1 MKQKTLDQIKVLA
14 IDDMEFVLNTVSQF
28 LTEMGFEPSNI
39 YKARTG
45 KEAIELLKSKTV
57 NGPFFDLILC
67 DWKMPGLTGIQV
79 LEKVRKSRYYSKCP
93 FIMITTDNERAHVVQ
108 ALKLHVN
115 NYIIK
120 PFNEESFRDKI
131 YKTLN
136 LHELD
141 Q

>member
-1 MKQKTLDQIKVLA
+1 
-14 IDDMEFVLNTVSQF
+14 
-28 LTEMGFEPSNI
+28 
-39 YKARTG
+39 
-45 KEAIELLKSKTV
+45 
-57 NGPFFDLILC
+57 
-67 DWKMPGLTGIQV
+67 
-79 LEKVRKSRYYSKCP
+79 
-93 FIMITTDNERAHVVQ
+93 MITTDNERAHVVQ

>member
-1 MKQKTLDQIKVLA
+1 MKQKNLDQIRVLA
-14 IDDMEFVLNTVSQF
+14 IDDMEFVLNTIIQI
-28 LTEMGFEPSNI
+28 LTKMGFEPSNI

-45 KEAIELLKSKTV
+45 KEAIELLKNKTV
-57 NGPFFDLILC
+57 DGPFFDLILC

-79 LEKVRKSRYYSKCP
+79 LEKVRKSKSYSKCP
-93 FIMITTDNERAHVVQ
+93 FVMITTDNERAHVVQ

-120 PFNEESFRDKI
+120 PFNEENFRDKI
-131 YKTLN
+131 YKTLGLN
-136 LHELD
+136 ELD